1 MRTAPDQ
8 CLYLVWLNAA
18 HHTGARLLLFT
29 TIVYEHLL
37 NNSHITVTSIFTVY
51 IIVGTY
57 ILMENSLEG
66 EYIIGLVIKTGIAV
80 RSDFRPLPKTN
91 GGCCQY

>member
-1 MRTAPDQ
+1 
-8 CLYLVWLNAA
+8 
-18 HHTGARLLLFT
+18 
-29 TIVYEHLL
+29 
-37 NNSHITVTSIFTVY
+37 
-51 IIVGTY
+51 
-57 ILMENSLEG
+57 MENSLEG